1 MNFNR
6 ENKRIVYFVGV
17 QFLIDLFDEIRFVFD
32 EMLTSRFQPNQCWFY
47 SHKKLLEIDERIF
60 QIKMTDGIFSKMS
73 YHKQWN
79 TINFE
84 RARASEREM
93 AVIHSTDWEMNLVIL
108 HILLQY
114 TRTKKNINWSL
125 QFEMKSIERGNEQ
138 KNWHKWLS
146 IILCNCTHTQHFGKS
161 MKNEESERVNVFIE
175 SLCCYRCVAFIST
188 SIIITRIQDV
198 KIVVCQCHI
207 TQYHKEPNQTHTYR
221 QAFIVHFAL
230 NILQN

>member
-114 TRTKKNINWSL
+114 TRTKKTSIDPSSLKWSL
-125 QFEMKSIERGNEQ
+125 LKEVTSK
-138 KNWHKWLS
+138 KNYINDCPLFYVIAHTLS
-146 IILCNCTHTQHFGKS
+146 IS
-161 MKNEESERVNVFIE
+161 VN
-175 SLCCYRCVAFIST
+175 
-188 SIIITRIQDV
+188 
-198 KIVVCQCHI
+198 
-207 TQYHKEPNQTHTYR
+207 
-221 QAFIVHFAL
+221 
-230 NILQN
+230 